1 MNLQKVFFETEDGVE
16 LSGLL
21 HTNGMKTDKVVIS
34 VHGMQSNCMKK
45 RDDILAK
52 NITNENI
59 AYFCFNNR
67 GHDLVNMITKEE
79 NEKYIKKQCGSSL
92 ENIEDSYFD
101 IKAAIE
107 EMLKM
112 GYKKIYLQ
120 GHSLGCTKI
129 VYSYTKMKKQNEQ
142 DILNKIQSISLLSMV
157 DIPVAIKFFFNN
169 DVEKLVKYMENE
181 KNEGRGQNVM
191 SVPGAIIP
199 MSPNTFLGYL
209 KDNNEIDFARYS
221 DETYNFKELNDIEV
235 PLFMRWGNKNDL
247 IMQPAE
253 ELVNMLKEKIKNK
266 KSDIGYIEGAGHNYR
281 AKEEELSKE
290 IINFLK
296 KI

>member
-79 NEKYIKKQCGSSL
+79 NGKYIKKQCGSSL

-281 AKEEELSKE
+281 TKEEEHSKE

>member
-79 NEKYIKKQCGSSL
+79 NGKYIKKQCGSSL

-235 PLFMRWGNKNDL
+235 PLFMRWGNDNEMIIQKAD
-247 IMQPAE
+247 
-253 ELVNMLKEKIKNK
+253 ELATMVNNIIKNPNKDINYIDGANHSYDK
-266 KSDIGYIEGAGHNYR
+266 KETDV
-281 AKEEELSKE
+281 AKQ
-290 IINFLK
+290 IINFVNK
-296 KI
+296 Y

>member
-79 NEKYIKKQCGSSL
+79 NGKYIKKQCGSSL

-181 KNEGRGQNVM
+181 KMNE
-191 SVPGAIIP
+191 
-199 MSPNTFLGYL
+199 
-209 KDNNEIDFARYS
+209 
-221 DETYNFKELNDIEV
+221 EV
-235 PLFMRWGNKNDL
+235 KM
-247 IMQPAE
+247 
-253 ELVNMLKEKIKNK
+253 
-266 KSDIGYIEGAGHNYR
+266 
-281 AKEEELSKE
+281 
-290 IINFLK
+290 
-296 KI
+296 

>member
-1 MNLQKVFFETEDGVE
+1 MPKE
-16 LSGLL
+16 
-21 HTNGMKTDKVVIS
+21 
-34 VHGMQSNCMKK
+34 
-45 RDDILAK
+45 
-52 NITNENI
+52 
-59 AYFCFNNR
+59 Y
-67 GHDLVNMITKEE
+67 ITKESINSSNKAFQERLEKEIKHKSVIYLDILDLDESSIKWKKIAE
-79 NEKYIKKQCGSSL
+79 NEDEKREEAKN
-92 ENIEDSYFD
+92 NIDKEILDID
-101 IKAAIE
+101 IKLSEKTKYSNRTAEIGRKGE
-107 EMLKM
+107 LFV
-112 GYKKIYLQ
+112 KKLLIDKY
-120 GHSLGCTKI
+120 G
-129 VYSYTKMKKQNEQ
+129 EQ
-142 DILNKIQSISLLSMV
+142 RI
-157 DIPVAIKFFFNN
+157 
-169 DVEKLVKYMENE
+169 
-181 KNEGRGQNVM
+181 
-191 SVPGAIIP
+191 
-199 MSPNTFLGYL
+199 

>member
-45 RDDILAK
+45 RDYILTK

-79 NEKYIKKQCGSSL
+79 NGKYIKKQCGSSL

-281 AKEEELSKE
+281 TKEEELSKE

>member
-1 MNLQKVFFETEDGVE
+1 MCIHIQ
-16 LSGLL
+16 
-21 HTNGMKTDKVVIS
+21 
-34 VHGMQSNCMKK
+34 
-45 RDDILAK
+45 
-52 NITNENI
+52 
-59 AYFCFNNR
+59 
-67 GHDLVNMITKEE
+67 
-79 NEKYIKKQCGSSL
+79 
-92 ENIEDSYFD
+92 
-101 IKAAIE
+101 
-107 EMLKM
+107 
-112 GYKKIYLQ
+112 
-120 GHSLGCTKI
+120 
-129 VYSYTKMKKQNEQ
+129 KQNEQ

-266 KSDIGYIEGAGHNYR
+266 KSDIGYIEGNYKFF
-281 AKEEELSKE
+281 KENIKNIMEVSL
-290 IINFLK
+290 
-296 KI
+296 